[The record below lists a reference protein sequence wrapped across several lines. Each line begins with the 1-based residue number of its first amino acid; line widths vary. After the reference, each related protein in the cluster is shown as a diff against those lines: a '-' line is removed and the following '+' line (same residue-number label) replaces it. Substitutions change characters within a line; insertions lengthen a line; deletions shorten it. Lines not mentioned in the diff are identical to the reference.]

1 MKAIV
6 LVNDNIITDQN
17 ALSVM
22 TQMGIEEILI
32 VKTTLSISFIL
43 LKPFL
48 MEASIIRKLKIQTV
62 PFIQAPG
69 PALSEI

>member
-1 MKAIV
+1 
-6 LVNDNIITDQN
+6 
-17 ALSVM
+17 VM